1 MAMTETKS
9 GFRPPWSSDRSQ
21 PNDRA
26 DRPRIGADPEPG
38 RTDDPTVP
46 AATDHVLG
54 WDVTSPDQESE
65 THPMIETAPSP
76 MGPAPRKTNRLM
88 ADLASAMQVAAE
100 AARTD
105 TLARLSQDVKAHIE
119 AVHAQ
124 AATDATDLRKQA
136 DDDVVAIRDRSKAE
150 ISRIRDETEGRI
162 TQRKL
167 ALDGEIEDY
176 NAAVEHRI
184 EAVQARVATFELEM
198 AEFFAALLAETDP
211 TRVAGMAEAL
221 PEPPIFDQHHPNDEV
236 VGSLDVVEPV
246 ETPEPTQA
254 TDLHG
259 PEATFDHAAETDPT
273 IDPRLAALGLASHF
287 AAAEAAAAESSV
299 EENDPSDQNDATR
312 IVVVGLVSVVTIAG
326 FKRQLARV
334 AGVQSVGVSSGP
346 EGEFVFAVQHA
357 PQVNL
362 RDAIPA
368 LQHFAAR
375 VTTVTDGDLQVIARD
390 PETEV

>member
-26 DRPRIGADPEPG
+26 DRPRIGADPDPG

-54 WDVTSPDQESE
+54 WDVTGPDQESE
-65 THPMIETAPSP
+65 THPMIDTAPGP

-119 AVHAQ
+119 AIHAQ

-259 PEATFDHAAETDPT
+259 PEATFDTRPKPT
-273 IDPRLAALGLASHF
+273 RRS
-287 AAAEAAAAESSV
+287 
-299 EENDPSDQNDATR
+299 TR
-312 IVVVGLVSVVTIAG
+312 A
-326 FKRQLARV
+326 
-334 AGVQSVGVSSGP
+334 
-346 EGEFVFAVQHA
+346 
-357 PQVNL
+357 
-362 RDAIPA
+362 
-368 LQHFAAR
+368 
-375 VTTVTDGDLQVIARD
+375 
-390 PETEV
+390 